1 MKMEDE
7 CERVYVRWEIEE
19 TKVRQGQDDEELAA
33 CSRGAIGFPS

>member
-7 CERVYVRWEIEE
+7 RERVYVRWEIEE
-19 TKVRQGQDDEELAA
+19 TKVRQDGEELAA